1 MSAVIEVQH
10 LQKNYGGLVAVD
22 DVSFTVEE
30 GEIFGIVGPGGSGK
44 TTSLECIEGL
54 RERDGGEIRVLG
66 RDPRAQRAEITRR
79 LEGRLGH
86 NAPPDRLRV
95 AEALSLYSSFY
106 RDPADWS
113 RLMESLVPPGEAD
126 APSAVSPESQEQR
139 LLDALE
145 LVGNPQVA
153 VFDELTTG
161 LDPQSRRDTWEL
173 IETVRASGVT
183 ILLAT
188 PFIGEAEQLCDRIA
202 LISEGHVA
210 RVGTPSGLIER
221 KRQPASNRRR

>member
-10 LQKNYGGLVAVD
+10 LQKNYGGRVAVD

-30 GEIFGIVGPGGSGK
+30 GEIFGIVGPGGAGK
-44 TTSLECIEGL
+44 TTALECIEGL
-54 RERDGGEIRVLG
+54 RERDGGEVRVLG
-66 RDPRAQRAEITRR
+66 GDPRAQRAEITRR
-79 LEGRLGH
+79 LEGALGRGGT
-86 NAPPDRLRV
+86 PERLRV
-95 AEALSLYSSFY
+95 SEALSLYSSFY

-113 RLMESLVPPGEAD
+113 LLMDSLVPTGEAD
-126 APSAVSPESQEQR
+126 IRTAASSENQEQR
-139 LLDALE
+139 LSDALQ

-161 LDPQSRRDTWEL
+161 LDPQARRDTWEL

-188 PFIGEAEQLCDRIA
+188 PFMEEAVRLCDRIA
-202 LISEGHVA
+202 LIDEGHVA
-210 RVGTPSGLIER
+210 RVGTPGGLIER
-221 KRQPASNRRR
+221 RRPASNRRP